1 MPPTKMPGSTPV
13 KRKAPP
19 TKTAARKRSSYMG
32 ITGQSKKTPAEAMAS
47 ASFADFSFEVA
58 VTLIVGRS
66 EQKMLAYSSHLIRDS
81 QFFAAAMK
89 KEWVEGQTRTIKLPE
104 EDPATI
110 AHYLSY
116 LYTGK
121 MFTEEITATVSDGI
135 ESCFRLL
142 SSLYVSGERFIDPK
156 FQNLVLKEIIRLT
169 RLPDK
174 DRMHW
179 YPTGED
185 VNIIYRGTPQGSPGR
200 RLMVDLHVIMGVK
213 EWMDNELEVE
223 FVTDVAKSLYEKV
236 SGLGFREQ
244 DLNIDAYMR

>member
-1 MPPTKMPGSTPV
+1 M
-13 KRKAPP
+13 
-19 TKTAARKRSSYMG
+19 RKRSSYMG
-32 ITGQSKKTPAEAMAS
+32 VTGQSKKTPAEAMAS
-47 ASFADFSFEVA
+47 ASVAEFSFEGA
-58 VTLIVGRS
+58 ATLLVGHS
-66 EQKMLAYSSHLIRDS
+66 EQKMLAHRSHLIRDS

-121 MFTEEITATVSDGI
+121 FFTEDITVTVGDGI
-135 ESCFRLL
+135 ESCLQLL
-142 SSLYVSGERFIDPK
+142 SSLYVCGERFIDPK
-156 FQNLVLKEIIRLT
+156 FQNVVLKEIIRLT

-223 FVTDVAKSLYEKV
+223 FVTDVAKSLYDKV

-244 DLNIDAYMR
+244 DLNIDAYMH